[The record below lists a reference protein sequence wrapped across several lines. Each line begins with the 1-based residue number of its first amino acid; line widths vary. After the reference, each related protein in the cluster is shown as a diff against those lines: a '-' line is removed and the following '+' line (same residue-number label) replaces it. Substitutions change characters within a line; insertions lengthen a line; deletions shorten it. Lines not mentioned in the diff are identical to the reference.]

1 MIVINGK
8 AVKSFFLNGKFLS
21 SMYKDGKL
29 IWQAVR
35 SCFGS
40 GVWSGSKPWIGEEKW
55 KRQK

>member
-1 MIVINGK
+1 MIVIGGK
-8 AVKSFFLNGKFLS
+8 PVKSFFLNGKYLS

-40 GVWSGSKPWIGEEKW
+40 GVWIGAKPWIGEEKW
-55 KRQK
+55 KGQK